1 YDFFCPRLGE
11 EITNTF
17 LAAAING
24 IYAGDIKQLSLR
36 SCLPKIWDI
45 AQNNNSLIRA
55 TISRLKNGRKNKSQ
69 IISFNQGLEHI
80 IASLAA
86 NLNSSELRLNS
97 KAVEVSLSPEEG
109 CVILGSGEKLIA
121 NTIIVSTEAQVSAN
135 IIEKLDAK

>member
-1 YDFFCPRLGE
+1 DSSVTRYIATDELHKIPKSPVALIKSPLLTNKSITPIIKEVKGLGKVELDDISIYDFFCPRLGE

-36 SCLPKIWDI
+36 SCFPKIWDI

-69 IISFNQGLEHI
+69 I
-80 IASLAA
+80 
-86 NLNSSELRLNS
+86 
-97 KAVEVSLSPEEG
+97 
-109 CVILGSGEKLIA
+109 
-121 NTIIVSTEAQVSAN
+121 
-135 IIEKLDAK
+135 